1 MSDAANLSPRELE
14 RLRRRTVATLVA
26 GVALGSTGHIAA
38 VTVAT
43 IVATHIAGGTTA
55 WSGAPGATVVLG
67 AAAGA
72 ISLSALM
79 VRRGRR
85 SGGLR
90 VPGGFDEPAEGVR
103 QSHLIRRPSSH
114 APEIRRPDD
123 DRDAPSP

>member
-1 MSDAANLSPRELE
+1 MAEALTAHPAELD

-43 IVATHIAGGTTA
+43 IVATQIAGGTTA

-72 ISLSALM
+72 VGLSL
-79 VRRGRR
+79 R
-85 SGGLR
+85 
-90 VPGGFDEPAEGVR
+90 
-103 QSHLIRRPSSH
+103 
-114 APEIRRPDD
+114 
-123 DRDAPSP
+123 